1 MDTKIKRAK
10 EQKGKRE
17 PRIFTNRHEVTKKKV
32 QTTDFHGLHGLRIDY
47 SHRGHRGHRVKLWG
61 APGGGP
67 GGDLFFFFGFRM
79 HQAGLSAEKK
89 TFQGISFG
97 VFSAA
102 PHHFNVTTYL
112 KYLSILMFLWLQH
125 FPN

>member
-1 MDTKIKRAK
+1 MDMAQPSLTGRIVW
-10 EQKGKRE
+10 
-17 PRIFTNRHEVTKKKV
+17 PRIYTPFTIQCKLTLGGQANGHEVTKKKV

-79 HQAGLSAEKK
+79 HRAGLSAER
-89 TFQGISFG
+89 
-97 VFSAA
+97 
-102 PHHFNVTTYL
+102 
-112 KYLSILMFLWLQH
+112 
-125 FPN
+125 